1 MCDRLGKEKVRSE
14 EKKGAGELKQAFIAT
29 RD

>member
-1 MCDRLGKEKVRSE
+1 MDDRLGKKRSGV
-14 EKKGAGELKQAFIAT
+14 KKIGAGELKQAFIAT